1 MINLL
6 LIDDEPDFLK
16 SFAHF
21 LEEQGCLLTTCDS
34 AESALMCLTESH
46 FDSILL
52 DVMMPDKNGI
62 EFCKE
67 ISGKI
72 DIPIIL
78 LSAKED
84 PESQI
89 LGLNYGAFSYI
100 SKADPRDLIWLKIKK
115 IIDLHQQSK
124 INPVLTFPPLVINL
138 QKHTVTINHEP
149 VYLTVI
155 EFNLLNLIA
164 SKPFYIWPMKEIYQE
179 IWGNRSS
186 IDSQLVQT
194 HMSRMRRKM
203 ESAYPQHDFI
213 ITIWGKGYQFN
224 PKTH

>member
-6 LIDDEPDFLK
+6 LIDDEPDFLET
-16 SFAHF
+16 FANYLNAH
-21 LEEQGCLLTTCDS
+21 GCLITSCTHVD
-34 AESALMCLTESH
+34 SALMCLTDTH
-46 FDSILL
+46 FDAILV
-52 DVMMPDKNGI
+52 DVMLPHKSGI
-62 EFCKE
+62 DFCKE
-67 ISGKI
+67 VFGKI

-78 LSAKED
+78 LSTKED
-84 PESQI
+84 PEAQI
-89 LGLNYGAFSYI
+89 LGLKNGAFSYI
-100 SKADPRDLIWLKIKK
+100 SKSDPWNLIWLKIKK
-115 IIDLHQQSK
+115 ILDLHQQSK
-124 INPVLTFPPLVINL
+124 VSPILSFPPLVINL
-138 QKHTVTINHEP
+138 QKHSVLINQHS

-164 SKPFYIWPMKEIYQE
+164 SKPFYIWPVKEIYQE
-179 IWGNRSS
+179 IWGNQSS
-186 IDSQLVQT
+186 VDNQLVQT